1 MFKEEYLKILAPPK
15 DRFEFNFLLKPPTI
29 AAIISFIVLAI
40 FSGVLTAEFVM
51 WDDDV
56 SIYRNAKLGRLSLER
71 IYWAFTDVD
80 STMRYLPLSL
90 LSWSLIYHYFGLDP
104 FGYHLANW
112 LLHGLS
118 AGVLF
123 FIIRKILLLSR
134 NRVTHTTFTD
144 HRNITIIAALA
155 TLCWALHP
163 LRVEPVAWATD
174 LTYCLATFLLFV
186 STACY
191 LEAVDSES
199 NSRRYMSLM
208 ASAFIFY
215 VFSLLSHAIGITYV
229 AILFI
234 FDIFLFKRIGGERGW
249 WRTQATK
256 KVLLE
261 KIILANPAVLISVI
275 TVIVRVKSAGG
286 WAPPVSLAEFGIL
299 DRAMQ
304 SVYIIS
310 YYLYRPFYP
319 SDLAPVYTT
328 LISFEPLSWP
338 FLVRALILLLL
349 SSILFVFGTMYQF
362 KAKMTG
368 SVKVVV

>member
-56 SIYRNAKLGRLSLER
+56 SIY
-71 IYWAFTDVD
+71 
-80 STMRYLPLSL
+80 
-90 LSWSLIYHYFGLDP
+90 
-104 FGYHLANW
+104 
-112 LLHGLS
+112 
-118 AGVLF
+118 
-123 FIIRKILLLSR
+123 
-134 NRVTHTTFTD
+134 
-144 HRNITIIAALA
+144 
-155 TLCWALHP
+155 
-163 LRVEPVAWATD
+163 
-174 LTYCLATFLLFV
+174 
-186 STACY
+186 
-191 LEAVDSES
+191 
-199 NSRRYMSLM
+199 
-208 ASAFIFY
+208 

-229 AILFI
+229 ATLFI